1 MTWGNTDDPVK
12 RWRVEMDR
20 LEQERAEAKTQMQR
34 EQERHERSLARAG
47 AREEIAELRSD
58 LATLYNTL
66 RDVITATSDT
76 LRTLGDE
83 ARTQHTAIDD
93 LKLQV
98 ARLSASPEAKRAAF
112 QFAREKEGAE
122 IVEVPSFLPR
132 KMVN

>member
-1 MTWGNTDDPVK
+1 MNWGNDDDVK
-12 RWRVEMDR
+12 RWREDADR
-20 LEQERAEAKTQMQR
+20 REHERVEAKAQMQR
-34 EQERHERSLARAG
+34 DRERHERGLARAS
-47 AREEIAELRSD
+47 AHEEIAELRSD

-83 ARTQHTAIDD
+83 ARTQRTAIDD

-98 ARLSASPEAKRAAF
+98 ARLSASPEAKRTAF

-122 IVEVPSFLPR
+122 VVEIPGFLPR